1 MDDTL
6 QALLG
11 EQLTLP
17 PEYRN
22 GLSSHLPMALHA
34 LHALGAGPARLRA
47 FYDRYASRFEGRRAA
62 PPAPP
67 PADWLALRGQ
77 IDAFPALQT
86 HFARAIARDGT
97 SQTLRDAL
105 PALMPGVAAAA
116 LHGAIRTAHALEAG
130 HPGELAAALAYW
142 AASWWALPPV
152 PAATWGEPFDRWAE
166 RLQQAGDEWQ
176 PGPGLIATGMRRA
189 ADTAAWQELVA
200 APQLPPDPLAA
211 GAPLAALAALAAT
224 RYAATR
230 NFTVLHL
237 VTGCRALQVL
247 APWCD
252 AQEALA
258 HALRAYVAGYLAS
271 GAGSRHTQPR
281 RVPPDWPTLDAAGVA
296 SDDDHIV
303 KLVYAASDWAARC
316 GGGDAPWRAAAAA
329 ALAA

>member
-6 QALLG
+6 QTLLN

-17 PEYRN
+17 PEYHN

-34 LHALGAGPARLRA
+34 LHALGAGPSRLRA
-47 FYDRYASRFEGRRAA
+47 FYGSDAARFQGRRAA

-77 IDAFPALQT
+77 IDAFPALQA

-97 SQTLRDAL
+97 DLTLHAAVHVL
-105 PALMPGVAAAA
+105 IPGVAAAA
-116 LHGAIRTAHALEAG
+116 LHGAIRTAHAVEAG
-130 HPGELAAALAYW
+130 HAGELAAALAYW
-142 AASWWALPPV
+142 AACWSALPPV
-152 PAATWGEPFDRWAE
+152 RAATGGEPFDRWTE
-166 RLQQAGDEWQ
+166 RLQLTGDQWQ
-176 PGPGLIATGMRRA
+176 PGPGLISAGMRLA
-189 ADTAAWQELVA
+189 AETTAWQELVA
-200 APQLPPDPLAA
+200 APSLPPDPLAA
-211 GAPLAALAALAAT
+211 LARFAAA

-252 AQEALA
+252 AQVVA
-258 HALRAYVAGYLAS
+258 HALRAYVAAYLAS
-271 GAGSRHTQPR
+271 GVGSRHTQPR
-281 RVPPDWPTLDAAGVA
+281 LAPPDWPTLHAGAIA

-303 KLVYAASDWAARC
+303 KLVHAATDWAARC
-316 GGGDAPWRAAAAA
+316 GGDDGPWRAAAAT
-329 ALAA
+329 ALAARSA

>member
-6 QALLG
+6 QALLD

-34 LHALGAGPARLRA
+34 LHALGAGPERLRA
-47 FYDRYASRFEGRRAA
+47 FYDSYATRFHGRRAA

-67 PADWLALRGQ
+67 PANWLALRGQ
-77 IDAFPALQT
+77 IDAFPALQA
-86 HFARAIARDGT
+86 HFARAIGRDGT
-97 SQTLRDAL
+97 DQALRDAL

-116 LHGAIRTAHALEAG
+116 LHGAIRTAHAVEAG

-152 PAATWGEPFDRWAE
+152 PAATGAEPFDRWAE
-166 RLQQAGDEWQ
+166 RLQQAGDAWQ
-176 PGPGLIATGMRRA
+176 PGPGLISTGMRRA
-189 ADTAAWQELVA
+189 ADTVAWQELVA
-200 APQLPPDPLAA
+200 APQLPPNPLTAMARLAA
-211 GAPLAALAALAAT
+211 N

-237 VTGCRALQVL
+237 VAGCRALQVL

-252 AQEALA
+252 AQAPA

-271 GAGSRHTQPR
+271 GAGSRQTQPR
-281 RVPPDWPTLDAAGVA
+281 RVPHDWPTLHAGGVA

-303 KLVYAASDWAARC
+303 KLVHAATDWAARC
-316 GGGDAPWRAAAAA
+316 GGDDGPWRAAATT
-329 ALAA
+329 ALAAPSA

>member
-1 MDDTL
+1 MNDTL
-6 QALLG
+6 QTLLD

-34 LHALGAGPARLRA
+34 LHALGAVPARLRA
-47 FYDRYASRFEGRRAA
+47 FYGSYTTRFEGRRAA
-62 PPAPP
+62 PPAAPP
-67 PADWLALRGQ
+67 VDWLALRGK
-77 IDAFPALQT
+77 IDAFPALQA
-86 HFARAIARDGT
+86 HFARAIAQDGT
-97 SQTLRDAL
+97 DLTLRAAV

-116 LHGAIRTAHALEAG
+116 LHGAIRTAHAVGAG

-142 AASWWALPPV
+142 SASWSALPPV
-152 PAATWGEPFDRWAE
+152 PAATGGEPFDRWTE
-166 RLQQAGDEWQ
+166 RLQQTGDQWQ
-176 PGPGLIATGMRRA
+176 PGPGLISAGMRLA

-200 APQLPPDPLAA
+200 APTLPPDPLAA
-211 GAPLAALAALAAT
+211 LARFAAN

-252 AQEALA
+252 AQAPA
-258 HALRAYVAGYLAS
+258 HALRAYVAAYLAS
-271 GAGSRHTQPR
+271 GVGSRHTQPR
-281 RVPPDWPTLDAAGVA
+281 QAPPDWPTLRAGAIA

-303 KLVYAASDWAARC
+303 KLVHAATDWAARC
-316 GGGDAPWRAAAAA
+316 GGDDSPWRAAAAT
-329 ALAA
+329 ALAARSA